1 VELVFGAGH
10 HDRVVDQV
18 EDRLVAYRR
27 DVGLSYLDYKPATPS
42 DHLYPED
49 LAVTILI
56 SSRVG
61 PAAFKS
67 VQAHGAS
74 LKFVD
79 LPLVTLEESSSEQ
92 RGLVADFIARMTAWP
107 GFGASV
113 ATKVL
118 HKKRPELIPILD
130 NQAIFGAYM
139 YSSWPEKKSLWDT
152 VKSRDRMKEG
162 LDWIHHDLTRAE
174 NAGIWPK
181 LHELEPT
188 RARNELFDMV
198 WWMYFRELEPVL
210 SPSAAAPA

>member
-1 VELVFGAGH
+1 MELVFGAGH

-139 YSSWPEKKSLWDT
+139 YSSWPEKKSLWGHGQIAGPYEGR
-152 VKSRDRMKEG
+152 SG
-162 LDWIHHDLTRAE
+162 LDPPRLDAGRERWNLAEAPRTRA
-174 NAGIWPK
+174 
-181 LHELEPT
+181 HQ
-188 RARNELFDMV
+188 
-198 WWMYFRELEPVL
+198 
-210 SPSAAAPA
+210 SAQ

>member
-49 LAVTILI
+49 LAVTLLI
-56 SSRVG
+56 SSRAG

-79 LPLVTLEESSSEQ
+79 LPQVTLEESSGEQ

-139 YSSWPEKKSLWDT
+139 YDESDPF
-152 VKSRDRMKEG
+152 SRLLSFG
-162 LDWIHHDLTRAE
+162 ARAVE
-174 NAGIWPK
+174 Q
-181 LHELEPT
+181 EP
-188 RARNELFDMV
+188 REPARRCRHP
-198 WWMYFRELEPVL
+198 YGQC
-210 SPSAAAPA
+210 